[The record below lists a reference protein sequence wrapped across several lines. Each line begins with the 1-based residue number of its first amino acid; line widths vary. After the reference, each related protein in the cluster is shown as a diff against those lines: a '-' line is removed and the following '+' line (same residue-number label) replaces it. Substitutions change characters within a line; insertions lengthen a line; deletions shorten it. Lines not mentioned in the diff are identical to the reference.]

1 MSMGPKKGSDESV
14 GASKRATDNDLRFFE
29 SYLKHM
35 NSVPDV
41 SWDEVAADMGLAHGG
56 SARER
61 FRQIKQK
68 LGWAGPAAT
77 PRGNKRKSAAAAAAA
92 AAAEDGDD
100 FENPSLETPSKKP
113 RAKTATG
120 RKKGKGRT
128 PVEDVK
134 GEEALADG
142 DAQGDASAG
151 GEKQGGGIEFVMAG
165 EA

>member
-1 MSMGPKKGSDESV
+1 MPLKKISEESV

-92 AAAEDGDD
+92 ATTAEDGEDG
-100 FENPSLETPSKKP
+100 ETLEPSTPSKRP
-113 RAKTATG
+113 RARASTGAG
-120 RKKGKGRT
+120 RKKSKSQA
-128 PVEDVK
+128 PVDAVK
-134 GEEALADG
+134 GEEAPAP
-142 DAQGDASAG
+142 ASEPANS
-151 GEKQGGGIEFVMAG
+151 EEQDEGIDNVMAG

>member
-1 MSMGPKKGSDESV
+1 MPPKKTSDESV

-41 SWDEVAADMGLAHGG
+41 SWDAVAADMGLAHGG

-68 LGWAGPAAT
+68 LGWAGPSAT
-77 PRGNKRKSAAAAAAA
+77 PRGNKRKNAAAAA
-92 AAAEDGDD
+92 AAAEGAEDS
-100 FENPSLETPSKKP
+100 ESLEPETPTKRPKNKAAGSGP
-113 RAKTATG
+113 G
-120 RKKGKGRT
+120 RKKKNQA
-128 PVEDVK
+128 P
-134 GEEALADG
+134 AG
-142 DAQGDASAG
+142 DAVKDEDANGASNDNNN
-151 GEKQGGGIEFVMAG
+151 EQREESIDNVMAG

>member
-1 MSMGPKKGSDESV
+1 M

-41 SWDEVAADMGLAHGG
+41 SWDAVAADMGLAHGG

-68 LGWAGPAAT
+68 LGWAGPSAT

-92 AAAEDGDD
+92 EGGEDGESLEPETPTKRPKTKAAAGG
-100 FENPSLETPSKKP
+100 
-113 RAKTATG
+113 AG
-120 RKKGKGRT
+120 RKKKNQS
-128 PVEDVK
+128 P
-134 GEEALADG
+134 AG
-142 DAQGDASAG
+142 DAVKDEDANAANNNDNEQRDES
-151 GEKQGGGIEFVMAG
+151 IDNVMAG